1 MATSA
6 ELEVLKEQ
14 LRTMVGSPKKGVV
27 ISEALDIWKTLQQRE
42 DWLRLINTKTGLLNQ
57 REIAAE
63 LCSTD
68 NMWKKARCRYV
79 LKVLN
84 RYVRMKGYVKEVCGP
99 SGLASDKPLNGTDMS
114 KVLASSGELNPL
126 KELAEMRLK
135 IKLQQTEGKLHQA
148 NIRIS
153 KLEKELKKYTDLSEV
168 NRAIE
173 LLMKPRR

>member
-27 ISEALDIWKTLQQRE
+27 FFEALDIWKKLQQRE
-42 DWLRLINTKTGLLNQ
+42 DWLRLINIKTGMLNQ

-68 NMWKKARCRYV
+68 NVWKKARCRHV
-79 LKVLN
+79 LEVLN
-84 RYVRMKGYVKEVCGP
+84 RYVRIKGYVGEVSRY
-99 SGLASDKPLNGTDMS
+99 SGFTSDKPRSGTEVV
-114 KVLASSGELNPL
+114 KVVGATEELNPL

-135 IKLQQTEGKLHQA
+135 IKLQQTENKLHQT
-148 NIRIS
+148 NIRVS
-153 KLEKELKKYTDLSEV
+153 KLERELKKYTDLSEV